1 MMRYIILTAGL
12 LVSGCASIV
21 SGSTQSLSVE
31 TKSPDGKQVIGANCK
46 MVNDKGTWFTTT
58 PGTVPVHRSY
68 EDLTVS
74 CSKDAF
80 QAAILVVK
88 SGTKAMAAGNILFG
102 GIIGGGVDVA
112 TGAAYDY
119 PDLISVQMS
128 SITDSQK
135 VSSK

>member
-1 MMRYIILTAGL
+1 MRNVVLMAGFL
-12 LVSGCASIV
+12 LSGCASIV

-31 TKSPDGKQVIGANCK
+31 AKSPDGKQIIGANCK
-46 MVNDKGTWFTTT
+46 MTNDKGTWFATT

-68 EDLTVS
+68 EDLTVA

-80 QAAILVVK
+80 QPATLVVK
-88 SGTKAMAAGNILFG
+88 SDTKAMAAGNILLG

-128 SITDSQK
+128 SIAEAQK
-135 VSSK
+135 ISSK